1 MDATATAVQHSGP
14 CTIGSILAVEEKADV
29 KTTFARDAAAK
40 DDSQKINKAGGRHTD
55 RATHRCC
62 CGCCNCNGI
71 AVLVGASFLD
81 SPKLIANQTLWWL
94 IICSSKTS
102 FFCFLV
108 TYLVDRGTC
117 WVGPSHVEWGRRHA
131 SAPRLPTCLIFDSG
145 SIHADRPTD
154 RQTDRPT
161 ARQTG
166 EAQMEGQEPGADNRI
181 TTWNG
186 LRNPAARLSEL
197 WSLRLYG

>member
-40 DDSQKINKAGGRHTD
+40 DDSQKINKAGGRHAD

-131 SAPRLPTCLIFDSG
+131 SAPRLPTCLVFDSG

-161 ARQTG
+161 DHSSDGRGTDGGTRAGRRQSNHDVERPT
-166 EAQMEGQEPGADNRI
+166 QSSSP
-181 TTWNG
+181 
-186 LRNPAARLSEL
+186 SV
-197 WSLRLYG
+197 